1 MAEIFVLVEH
11 RKGEIRDITFEML
24 TKGKEIAG
32 KLNAEL
38 CAVLLGK
45 DVAAFADKLKKYAK
59 KVLVVEDEKLR
70 NFNAE
75 AYQKVLSHLIKERK
89 PSLVLIGHTSF
100 GMDLAPALSVELGL
114 PLATDCIGIELDGGK
129 IAAIRQVYGGKVNA
143 RVLLKGAQGI
153 LTIRS
158 AAFQAAELGPTPT
171 SGEVVSVKSPLTE
184 DIKYK
189 KFVEYIEAAAGA
201 VDISQASVLVSIG
214 RGIGDAE
221 NIPIAEELAKT
232 LGGVVACSRPVVDK
246 KWMPK
251 ERQVGTSGKVVKPKV
266 YIALGISGAF
276 QHLAGMSA
284 SETIIAVNKDAKA
297 PIFTAA
303 HYGVVGDLFKVVP
316 ALTEKIKEMKGGK

>member
-1 MAEIFVLVEH
+1 MTEVFVLAEH

-24 TKGKEIAG
+24 TKGKEVAG

-59 KVLVVEDEKLR
+59 KVIVVEDEKLK

-114 PLATDCIGIELDGGK
+114 PLATDCIGVELDGGK

-158 AAFQAAELGPTPT
+158 AAFQAADGTF

-184 DIKYK
+184 DIAYK
-189 KFVEYIEAAAGA
+189 KFVEYIEAVAGA

-214 RGIGDAE
+214 RGIGDVE
-221 NIPIAEELAKT
+221 NIPIAEELAKV

-303 HYGVVGDLFKVVP
+303 HYGVVDDLFKLVP
-316 ALTEKIKEMKGGK
+316 ALTEKIKEVKGVK

>member
-1 MAEIFVLVEH
+1 MTEVFVLVEH
-11 RKGEIRDITFEML
+11 RKGEIRDITSEML
-24 TKGKEIAG
+24 TKGKEVAG

-45 DVAAFADKLKKYAK
+45 DVAAFADKVKKYAN

-100 GMDLAPALSVELGL
+100 GMDLAPALAVELGL
-114 PLATDCIGIELDGGK
+114 PLATDCIGLELDGGK

-158 AAFQAAELGPTPT
+158 AAFQAAEGTF
-171 SGEVVSVKSPLTE
+171 SGEAVPVKSPLTE
-184 DIKYK
+184 EIKYK

-201 VDISQASVLVSIG
+201 VDISQANILVSIG

-221 NIPIAEELAKT
+221 NIPLAEELAKT
-232 LGGVVACSRPVVDK
+232 LGGVVSCSRPVVDK

-303 HYGVVGDLFKVVP
+303 HYGVVDDLFKVVP
-316 ALTEKIKEMKGGK
+316 ALTEKIKEVKGTK